1 MCRSWSWNLPHLPV
15 VGSAGAVCSA
25 RTLRGVTS
33 HRNRRPPPLPGAA
46 AALAAAGAGRWR
58 LEGGRLHL
66 DAAARRLLGTS
77 AARFALAPWLQR
89 LLPADA
95 QALQAALAG
104 PAAQFSLAIDSPAGR
119 VQLRGSRRTGHWLGL
134 VLPATGQEPAE
145 ASYRVREAFF
155 ASVSHELRT
164 PLHAVLG
171 FTRLAQQAAA
181 GTPAQRHLLPIAQS
195 AGMMLRVV
203 NDLLDLASLEAGR
216 LEIDPDQLFEPLAL
230 ALRLGSLAAGL
241 RQDKPVRIY
250 TTVDPACPARLRGD
264 AGRIAQVLLNLLAN
278 ALKFTPRG
286 TVVLAFRLRAH
297 HGDRVTL
304 RAAVSDTGLG
314 IAPDALPRIGEA
326 FERATDP
333 HRPRADGSGLGLAVV
348 RRLLQLHGTRLQ
360 MASVPGGGTTCWFDL
375 DLLLDSQ
382 PEPPPAPADTAA
394 FSADR
399 RLLATLATQWRAHG
413 RALLPA
419 AAAGQAACWVVDTA
433 AADATDRI
441 AQGRQAGRRLL
452 LVSAEPVAEGSGV
465 HPLPLLPAAAFEP
478 AAAPAGPALPSLDGL
493 HVLLVEDNPLAQRMV
508 VALLEPLGA
517 RTVVADDGRQA
528 LAQFSRQHVDVALL
542 DLDLPDQRGL
552 DLARSLRARPGGAR
566 LPLVVLSA
574 HIDAA
579 DRLAAQGLGVMACL
593 DKPVDADRLLQLLAA
608 LPRAGADS
616 APAPPADPPPRT
628 TAPQPDLAALFS
640 QQWPALE
647 AAITG
652 AADAAALRRAVHAL
666 RGSLAF
672 VGDAALRQL
681 ARTVETGLANGQPAA
696 GLPLAALLQH
706 SRALAAR

>member
-1 MCRSWSWNLPHLPV
+1 M
-15 VGSAGAVCSA
+15 
-25 RTLRGVTS
+25 TS
-33 HRNRRPPPLPGAA
+33 HRHRRRPTPLPGAA

-77 AARFALAPWLQR
+77 TARFALAPWLQR
-89 LLPADA
+89 MLPADA

-104 PAAQFSLAIDSPAGR
+104 PAAQFSLALDGPAGPVR
-119 VQLRGSRRTGHWLGL
+119 LRGSRRAGHWLGL
-134 VLPATGQEPAE
+134 VLATSGQESAE
-145 ASYRVREAFF
+145 AAFRTRETFF

-171 FTRLAQQAAA
+171 FTRLARQAVA

-195 AGMMLRVV
+195 ADMMLRVV

-216 LEIDPDQLFEPLAL
+216 LEIDPDQPFEPLAL

-241 RQDKPVRIY
+241 RQDRPVRVY

-264 AGRIAQVLLNLLAN
+264 AGRITQVLLNLLAN

-286 TVVLAFRLRAH
+286 TVLLDFRLRAH

-326 FERATDP
+326 FERAPDP

-382 PEPPPAPADTAA
+382 PEPPPAPADTAV
-394 FSADR
+394 FSPDR

-419 AAAGQAACWVVDTA
+419 TAADDAACWVVDAA
-433 AADATDRI
+433 AADAGQRI
-441 AQGRQAGRRLL
+441 AQARQAGRRLL
-452 LVSAEPVAEGSGV
+452 LVSAEPVAEGSAV

-478 AAAPAGPALPSLDGL
+478 ATTPAGPALPLLDGL
-493 HVLLVEDNPLAQRMV
+493 QVLLVEDNPLAQRMV

-517 RTVVADDGRQA
+517 RTVVAGDGHQA
-528 LAQFSRQHVDVALL
+528 LALFGRQHLDVALL

-552 DLARSLRARPGGAR
+552 DLARRLRGRPGGDR

-574 HIDAA
+574 HIDTA
-579 DRLAAQGLGVMACL
+579 DRLAAQALGVLACL

-608 LPRAGADS
+608 LPRTGAVAAS
-616 APAPPADPPPRT
+616 APTGMPL
-628 TAPQPDLAALFS
+628 PDLAALFR

-647 AAITG
+647 AAIHG

-672 VGDAALRQL
+672 VGNAALRRL
-681 ARTVETGLANGQPAA
+681 AREVETGLAAGEPAA
-696 GLPLAALLQH
+696 SLPLAALLQH